1 MVQAAYTIPNPI
13 AFARMGGLSYG
24 LQHCRSPLEFI
35 MAHSSFCRCLLS
47 IWLVAGT
54 GVRPG
59 NAQAPAGG
67 PPLSVEEVVKLWKTS
82 VPEDLIITMI
92 KKNAKPFNLST
103 EEVLEL
109 RNVGLSDNVVKF
121 LLDPSQPYT
130 PPAPAVQ
137 PPGPRP
143 EPRTPPRNFPADAY
157 AAQVPSDPG
166 LYRLSDGSF
175 MKTDIKLLLGEKQS
189 AGVGKVAM
197 RKGRA
202 IGYLLE
208 PAAKTR
214 INEPPPSFYM
224 RLAEGKAIE
233 EVVLVA
239 FEQKK
244 NRREIDIGQTLDKQE
259 LKAEAMRP
267 YDSVEVGPRLFK
279 ISTKLTKGE
288 YLFLLL
294 GSAEPPKGSYGKGYD
309 FGVEGPRR

>member
-1 MVQAAYTIPNPI
+1 
-13 AFARMGGLSYG
+13 
-24 LQHCRSPLEFI
+24 
-35 MAHSSFCRCLLS
+35 MAHSLFSHCLLS
-47 IWLVAGT
+47 IWIVTLA

-59 NAQAPAGG
+59 NVQAPAGG

-92 KKNAKPFNLST
+92 KKNAKAFNLST

-130 PPAPAVQ
+130 PPAPAPPP
-137 PPGPRP
+137 PPGGNPA
-143 EPRTPPRNFPADAY
+143 PRTPPKNYPADAY

-166 LYRLSDGSF
+166 LYRFSDASF

-208 PAAKTR
+208 PMAKTR
-214 INEPPPSFYM
+214 INEPAPSFYM
-224 RLAEGKAIE
+224 RLPEGKAIE
-233 EVVLVA
+233 EVVLIA
-239 FEQKK
+239 FGPKK

>member
-1 MVQAAYTIPNPI
+1 
-13 AFARMGGLSYG
+13 
-24 LQHCRSPLEFI
+24 
-35 MAHSSFCRCLLS
+35 
-47 IWLVAGT
+47 
-54 GVRPG
+54 
-59 NAQAPAGG
+59 
-67 PPLSVEEVVKLWKTS
+67 
-82 VPEDLIITMI
+82 
-92 KKNAKPFNLST
+92 
-103 EEVLEL
+103 
-109 RNVGLSDNVVKF
+109 
-121 LLDPSQPYT
+121 
-130 PPAPAVQ
+130 
-137 PPGPRP
+137 
-143 EPRTPPRNFPADAY
+143 
-157 AAQVPSDPG
+157 
-166 LYRLSDGSF
+166 

-208 PAAKTR
+208 PMAKTR
-214 INEPPPSFYM
+214 INEPAPSFYM
-224 RLAEGKAIE
+224 RLPEGKAIE
-233 EVVLVA
+233 EVVLIA
-239 FEQKK
+239 FGPKK